1 VRRTLVS
8 ILQVLGYLVAV
19 VVVTIA
25 VMGLTKMLV
34 GDWESRGV
42 RRELFGEGLLTTI
55 GIAITSLLF
64 SRLLKWKEVTRGWPG
79 ITSGLVWFAKGGL
92 CGLFMVGLM
101 LLLTIALGGARFS
114 FEAGALGAYLRYA
127 IPLLGCLLVAAL
139 AEEWFFR
146 GYPLTGLADALGR
159 GWANLLMSLLFA
171 AAHLGSAGSNALVLT
186 NIVLGSLVVGS
197 LRFTPGGI
205 PAAWGFHFVWNS
217 TQVLVGA
224 NLSIE
229 GIDVP
234 GVTFSQLGSTIVSG
248 GSFGPEAGI
257 GATVS
262 TAVVLVLL
270 FAFFRR
276 QGCHDLPLPLR
287 RKRGDGAPSSA

>member
-1 VRRTLVS
+1 MV
-8 ILQVLGYLVAV
+8 
-19 VVVTIA
+19 
-25 VMGLTKMLV
+25 VMGLTKMFV
-34 GDWESRGV
+34 GDWESGDARI
-42 RRELFGEGLLTTI
+42 ELLGEGLLTTI
-55 GIAITSLLF
+55 GIAITNLLF
-64 SRLLKWKEVTRGWPG
+64 SRLLRWKEIARGWPG
-79 ITSGLVWFAKGGL
+79 MAPGLVWFAKGGL
-92 CGLFMVGLM
+92 CGLFMAGVM
-101 LLLTIALGGARFS
+101 LLLTIASGGARLS

-224 NLSIE
+224 DLSID
-229 GIDVP
+229 GINVP
-234 GVTFSQLGSTIVSG
+234 GATFSQSGSAILSG

-270 FAFFRR
+270 FVFFRR

-287 RKRGDGAPSSA
+287 RKSGQDAGCPA

>member
-1 VRRTLVS
+1 VRKTIVS
-8 ILQVLGYLVAV
+8 ILQVVGYLVAV
-19 VVVTIA
+19 SVVTMA

-42 RRELFGEGLLTTI
+42 RRELIGEGLLTTI
-55 GIAITSLLF
+55 GIAITNLLF
-64 SRLLKWKEVTRGWPG
+64 SCLLKWKEVARGWPG

-92 CGLFMVGLM
+92 CGLFVVGLM
-101 LLLTIALGGARFS
+101 LLLTIALGGAGLS
-114 FEAGALGAYLRYA
+114 FEAGALGAYVRYA

-139 AEEWFFR
+139 AEEWLFR
-146 GYPLTGLADALGR
+146 GYPLTKLADAFGR
-159 GWANLLMSLLFA
+159 GWANLLMSLVFA
-171 AAHLGSAGSNALVLT
+171 AAHLGSAGSNALALV
-186 NIVLGSLVVGS
+186 NIVLGSLVFGS

-234 GVTFSQLGSTIVSG
+234 GVTFSQSGATIVSG

-257 GATVS
+257 GATIS

-270 FAFFRR
+270 FAIFRR
-276 QGCHDLPLPLR
+276 QGCHDLPLPLGV
-287 RKRGDGAPSSA
+287 KGGRGAGDSA

>member
-1 VRRTLVS
+1 
-8 ILQVLGYLVAV
+8 
-19 VVVTIA
+19 VVVTMA
-25 VMGLTKMLV
+25 VMGLTKMLL
-34 GDWESRGV
+34 GDWESEDARI
-42 RRELFGEGLLTTI
+42 EILGEGLLTTI
-55 GIAITSLLF
+55 GIAITNLLF
-64 SRLLKWKEVTRGWPG
+64 SRLLKWNEVARGWPG

-101 LLLTIALGGARFS
+101 LLLTIALGGAGLS
-114 FEAGALGAYLRYA
+114 FEAGAFGAYVRYA

-139 AEEWFFR
+139 AEEWLFR
-146 GYPLTGLADALGR
+146 GYPLTRLADAVGR
-159 GWANLLMSLLFA
+159 GWANLVMSLVFA
-171 AAHLGSAGSNALVLT
+171 AAHLGSAGSNALVLV

-229 GIDVP
+229 GINVP
-234 GVTFSQLGSTIVSG
+234 GATFSQSGSAILSG

-262 TAVVLVLL
+262 TVVVLVLL
-270 FAFFRR
+270 FVFFRR

-287 RKRGDGAPSSA
+287 RKSGHDAGCPA

>member
-1 VRRTLVS
+1 MV
-8 ILQVLGYLVAV
+8 
-19 VVVTIA
+19 
-25 VMGLTKMLV
+25 VMGLTKMFV
-34 GDWESRGV
+34 GDWESGDTRI
-42 RRELFGEGLLTTI
+42 ELLGEGLLTTI
-55 GIAITSLLF
+55 GIAITNLLF
-64 SRLLKWKEVTRGWPG
+64 SRLLRWKEIARGWPG
-79 ITSGLVWFAKGGL
+79 MAPGLVWFAKGGL
-92 CGLFMVGLM
+92 CGLFMAGVM
-101 LLLTIALGGARFS
+101 LLLTIASGGARLS

-146 GYPLTGLADALGR
+146 GYPLTALADALGR
-159 GWANLLMSLLFA
+159 GWANLLMSMLFA
-171 AAHLGSAGSNALVLT
+171 AAHLGSAGSNALVLV

-229 GIDVP
+229 EIDVP
-234 GVTFSQLGSTIVSG
+234 GATFSQSGSAILSG

-257 GATVS
+257 GSTVS

-270 FAFFRR
+270 FVFFRR

-287 RKRGDGAPSSA
+287 RKSGHDAGCPA

>member
-1 VRRTLVS
+1 M
-8 ILQVLGYLVAV
+8 
-19 VVVTIA
+19 A

-34 GDWESRGV
+34 GDWDSGGV
-42 RRELFGEGLLTTI
+42 RKELFAEGLLTTI
-55 GIAITSLLF
+55 GIAITNLLF
-64 SRLLKWKEVTRGWPG
+64 SCLLKWKEVARGWPG

-101 LLLTIALGGARFS
+101 LLLTIALGGAGLS
-114 FEAGALGAYLRYA
+114 FEAGAFGAYVRYA

-139 AEEWFFR
+139 AEEWLFR

-171 AAHLGSAGSNALVLT
+171 AWHLGSTGSNALVLV
-186 NIVLGSLVVGS
+186 NIVLFSLVVGS

-229 GIDVP
+229 EIDVP
-234 GVTFSQLGSTIVSG
+234 GATFSQSGSAILSG
-248 GSFGPEAGI
+248 GSFGPEAGV
-257 GATVS
+257 GATIS

-270 FAFFRR
+270 FAIFRR
-276 QGCHDLPLPLR
+276 QGCHDLPLPLGV
-287 RKRGDGAPSSA
+287 KGGRGAGYSA